1 MKKHLLISLL
11 LLFSFGCFAQ
21 WAVGPR
27 VGINFHTV
35 TGKWSSEDDTKNRF
49 IVGPVAGAVGSYT
62 FTELFTLSGELSYE
76 TMGQKNIFTL
86 NDIAARQAQQNYDLS
101 ERWNCLSIVILVNIF
116 FLANWFANVG
126 IFNRL
131 KLTGV
136 MTDDNGNKTNLR
148 YGEGE
153 QKASRP
159 VQYVDPTYN
168 RRWDFGMYIGGG
180 YQRGLG
186 PGNIRADLRFGY
198 GFLDLNKFEN
208 KDQKKTAKDNGY
220 KGYHSMN
227 ISLAVAYMIQLG
239 KNK

>member
-1 MKKHLLISLL
+1 MLKHVFLCIILCAGLS
-11 LLFSFGCFAQ
+11 CFAQ

-27 VGINFHTV
+27 VGVNFHTV
-35 TGKWSSEDDTKNRF
+35 TGKWSSDDDTKNRF

-62 FTELFTLSGELSYE
+62 FNELLMLSGELSYE

-86 NDIAARQAQQNYDLS
+86 NEIASRQAQNTYILS
-101 ERWNCLSIVILVNIF
+101 EKWHCLSLAILLNVF
-116 FLANWFANVG
+116 FLANWFTQAGLNSR
-126 IFNRL
+126 F
-131 KLTGV
+131 KLTGIQ
-136 MTDDNGNKTNLR
+136 TDGDGNKTPLR
-148 YGEGE
+148 FGEGD
-153 QKASRP
+153 QKASNP
-159 VQYVDPTYN
+159 VQYVDPEYN

-180 YQRGLG
+180 YQRALG

-208 KDQKKTAKDNGY
+208 KDQKKAAKDNGY

-227 ISLAVAYMIQLG
+227 ISLGVAYLFELG

>member
-1 MKKHLLISLL
+1 MKKQAFFIIILFTSL
-11 LLFSFGCFAQ
+11 GCFAQ

-62 FTELFTLSGELSYE
+62 FSELLMLSGELSYE

-86 NDIAARQAQQNYDLS
+86 NDIASRQAQETYFLYEKWHALS
-101 ERWNCLSIVILVNIF
+101 FVVLLNLF
-116 FLANWFANVG
+116 FTVRWFAHVG
-126 IFNRL
+126 FANRL
-131 KLTGV
+131 KIVGFLK
-136 MTDDNGNKTNLR
+136 DENGNKIILKM
-148 YGEGE
+148 GEGS
-153 QKASRP
+153 QKASNP

-168 RRWDFGMYIGGG
+168 RRWDLGMYVGGG
-180 YQRGLG
+180 YQRAIG

-198 GFLDLNKFEN
+198 GLLDLNKFED

-227 ISLAVAYMIQLG
+227 IMLSVAYMFELG
-239 KNK
+239 NNK